1 MFNSAVHNSAKPFFY
16 IYDDIKWVLFKITV
30 SIRFSPQNKDTVCKF
45 FLWPQMSLKDPY
57 STGMQQGW
65 KKIRKNPKCWWM
77 IYRYLLLYVI
87 YRFKSEGSN
96 TIVIPAPILIWKFPC
111 LGRPGKLDRYQLQAS
126 LLEAVQRNNQLQQRP
141 FDRKVEATAP

>member
-1 MFNSAVHNSAKPFFY
+1 MFNSAVHNSAKPFFLY
-16 IYDDIKWVLFKITV
+16 IWWYQMGSVQDYRVNSVFPSKQRYSLQI
-30 SIRFSPQNKDTVCKF
+30 

>member
-1 MFNSAVHNSAKPFFY
+1 
-16 IYDDIKWVLFKITV
+16 
-30 SIRFSPQNKDTVCKF
+30 
-45 FLWPQMSLKDPY
+45 
-57 STGMQQGW
+57 
-65 KKIRKNPKCWWM
+65 M